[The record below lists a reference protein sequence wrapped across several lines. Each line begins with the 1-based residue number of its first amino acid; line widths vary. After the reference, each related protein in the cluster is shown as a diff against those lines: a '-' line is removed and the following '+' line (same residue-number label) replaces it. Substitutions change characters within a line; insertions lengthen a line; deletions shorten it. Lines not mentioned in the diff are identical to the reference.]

1 MRKPF
6 LFLLL
11 FAILQFESWAQSLPD
26 TLNIEKSSVLD
37 RAFDLGDQVIDFIS
51 GENWAF
57 IPIVVY
63 SPETSLG
70 LGVRAIRVFQ
80 FKDQEDTSLRPSSLP
95 ITLLYT
101 LNRQAIFTSEVNLWA
116 NENKDF
122 FNARIELSDFPFRF
136 YGIGQQP
143 VLDEGEF
150 YSTRYAYL
158 HVLFQ
163 RRVTN
168 GLYLGGRYEFRVDD
182 IYEKMEGGLLDSGNI
197 PGSNGQR
204 LSGLGMVLS
213 HDTRDQIFQ
222 PTKGWF
228 STLTLMGFP
237 AWLGSNF
244 TFSQYTFDIRKY
256 NLVGK
261 QKVLA
266 LQSWW
271 NFTSGDA
278 PFQHISLI
286 GGSERMRGFFEGR
299 FRDRHAMVQQAELR
313 LPIYRNLGMV
323 FFGHAGQVFPDLDSL
338 RFSNMRYGTGL
349 GFRYRL
355 NKEGLNVRLDLA
367 FGDQRAFYFGL
378 NEAF

>member
-11 FAILQFESWAQSLPD
+11 FAILQFEAWAQSLPD

-158 HVLFQ
+158 HVMYQ

-168 GLYLGGRYEFRVDD
+168 GLYLGGRYEYRVDD

-299 FRDRHAMVQQAELR
+299 FRDRHAMVHQAELR

-323 FFGHAGQVFPDLDSL
+323 LFGHAGQVFPDLDAL
-338 RFSNMRYGTGL
+338 RISNMRYGTGL

>member
-11 FAILQFESWAQSLPD
+11 FAILQFEAWAQSLPD

-158 HVLFQ
+158 HVMYQ

-168 GLYLGGRYEFRVDD
+168 GLYLGGRYEYRVDD

-228 STLTLMGFP
+228 STLTVMGFP

-244 TFSQYTFDIRKY
+244 SFSQYTFDIRKY

-299 FRDRHAMVQQAELR
+299 FRDRHAMVHQAELR

-323 FFGHAGQVFPDLDSL
+323 LFGHAGQVFPDLDSL